1 MSEVDRLLD
10 EAFLAYN
17 NKDLDEAEDLA
28 RSVLTLMPSSGDGL
42 YLLGLIAA
50 KKNAFDPAEK
60 LLYQAVQLYPENKQY
75 KLSLGFV
82 LEKQGRLDEAL
93 SFYEPFKD
101 DAYVLAQIGFI
112 YLQKGLFDFAKSAF
126 DKGLSLNEGVLTAY
140 IGLALIFRREGNFQE
155 ALSIL
160 EKGLSMGKSAE
171 LLYQLAQTCR
181 LLEKNKQALS
191 YIQEA
196 LQLEPTAAFYNEEG
210 LIYEAMK
217 YDSSAFL
224 SYEEAIRL
232 NSYCADAYANMGN
245 LYFKENKLLKAEDSY
260 KRALGIDSAF
270 LNAHHNLA
278 LVLYKQGRLGES
290 LEHFRSAILINPK
303 HISSLYNLAI
313 ILEEM
318 GEYSEAAGL
327 YFNLLVLDDSLPDI
341 DFRIAQTLSLLSGV
355 GKKEKKEALTFVE
368 GWVKNFPEN
377 VVAVYTQK
385 ALTGKKVD
393 EALAKKYSE
402 ALYDSFAS
410 SYDQVMEKLESKSL
424 DEIILALPTRT
435 WHKVLDLACGTGT
448 FALKFE
454 QEFQSLT
461 GVDISKNMLQKAD
474 ETEKYNRLCHQDIFS
489 FLSNEET
496 LYSLIVAS
504 DVIPYLQQLDLLFEL
519 VFAHLEEQGVFM
531 FTVETDDTL
540 SQEELQSTGRMVYP
554 SKLVKEMLLKAGF
567 KIEMQKEFPMRKEGT
582 SFAKGVLFSV
592 IK

>member
-1 MSEVDRLLD
+1 
-10 EAFLAYN
+10 
-17 NKDLDEAEDLA
+17 
-28 RSVLTLMPSSGDGL
+28 MPSSGDGL

-50 KKNAFDPAEK
+50 KKNAFEPAEK

-75 KLSLGFV
+75 KLSLGFI

-93 SFYEPFKD
+93 SFYEPFKE

-112 YLQKGLFDFAKSAF
+112 YLQKGLLDFAKSAF
-126 DKGLSLNEGVLTAY
+126 DKGLSLNEEVLTAY
-140 IGLALIFRREGNFQE
+140 IGLALIFRREGNLKE

-160 EKGLSMGKSAE
+160 EKGLLKGKSAE

-181 LLEKNKQALS
+181 LLEKNKQALL

-224 SYEEAIRL
+224 SYEEAIRM

-245 LYFKENKLLKAEDSY
+245 LYFKENKLMKAEDSY

-303 HISSLYNLAI
+303 HISSLYNLAM

-327 YFNLLVLDDSLPDI
+327 YFNLLVLDSSLPDS
-341 DFRIAQTLSLLSGV
+341 DFRIAQTLSFLSSV

-410 SYDQVMEKLESKSL
+410 SYD
-424 DEIILALPTRT
+424 
-435 WHKVLDLACGTGT
+435 
-448 FALKFE
+448 
-454 QEFQSLT
+454 
-461 GVDISKNMLQKAD
+461 
-474 ETEKYNRLCHQDIFS
+474 
-489 FLSNEET
+489 
-496 LYSLIVAS
+496 
-504 DVIPYLQQLDLLFEL
+504 
-519 VFAHLEEQGVFM
+519 
-531 FTVETDDTL
+531 
-540 SQEELQSTGRMVYP
+540 
-554 SKLVKEMLLKAGF
+554 
-567 KIEMQKEFPMRKEGT
+567 
-582 SFAKGVLFSV
+582 
-592 IK
+592 